1 MKTENSRKWRQLLDF
16 KYVFKGTFL
25 ALVISLIVCT
35 LVAAVLYLTP
45 LSEQV
50 VPYVIYVTSIFSII
64 IGAAYAARRMQFKG
78 WLYGGLTG
86 FAYIA
91 ILLILLKLFAIEA
104 DVSLQLF
111 SKLFLGFVLG
121 AIGGILGLNL

>member
-1 MKTENSRKWRQLLDF
+1 MKTENGRKLLQLLDF
-16 KYVFKGTFL
+16 KYVCKGTFL

-45 LSEQV
+45 LSEKV
-50 VPYVIYVTSIFSII
+50 VPYAIYITSIFSII

-86 FAYIA
+86 LAYIA
-91 ILLILLKLFAIEA
+91 VLLVLLKVFGIDA

-121 AIGGILGLNL
+121 AMGGILGLNL